1 MCKRGLTALIL
12 LLAVLAFCAAACA
25 EEAADITAECT
36 FRLCSTNRSVNSMTD
51 RKYTSYWESSKIRNP
66 FVTII
71 SEKPICGLY
80 LCFRR
85 MPSSY
90 EIQTFT
96 GGEDGAWVTVCE
108 GDTRFMHVFYA
119 LEGLNSVRIYATQA
133 GSLQMGFNE
142 IYVFGPGEVP
152 AWVQRWEETEP
163 KADILFL
170 MAHPDDELLFTG
182 GAIPTY
188 DIEMGKRVVVAYLSW
203 SNTTRRSEAL
213 NGLWTLGVRNYPVF
227 GGFVDRFSN
236 KTKAAYEKL
245 GKTKVLSW
253 VTGLFRQYRPEVV
266 VTHDLEGEYGH
277 GQHRMLADACIQCY
291 DLAADPEKYPE
302 SAEAYGP
309 WEVKKLYLHLYG
321 EESDQTRFDW
331 HVPLSALG
339 GKTGMELATEALAMH
354 VTQENAKIKVNHKW
368 TVLSMELTEEVF
380 CNAAFGLYASRVGP
394 DETHLDFLEHIE

>member
-1 MCKRGLTALIL
+1 
-12 LLAVLAFCAAACA
+12 
-25 EEAADITAECT
+25 
-36 FRLCSTNRSVNSMTD
+36 
-51 RKYTSYWESSKIRNP
+51 
-66 FVTII
+66 
-71 SEKPICGLY
+71 
-80 LCFRR
+80 
-85 MPSSY
+85 
-90 EIQTFT
+90 
-96 GGEDGAWVTVCE
+96 
-108 GDTRFMHVFYA
+108 
-119 LEGLNSVRIYATQA
+119 
-133 GSLQMGFNE
+133 
-142 IYVFGPGEVP
+142 
-152 AWVQRWEETEP
+152 
-163 KADILFL
+163 
-170 MAHPDDELLFTG
+170 
-182 GAIPTY
+182 
-188 DIEMGKRVVVAYLSW
+188 MGKRVVVVYLSW

-380 CNAAFGLYASRVGP
+380 SNAAFGLYASRVGP